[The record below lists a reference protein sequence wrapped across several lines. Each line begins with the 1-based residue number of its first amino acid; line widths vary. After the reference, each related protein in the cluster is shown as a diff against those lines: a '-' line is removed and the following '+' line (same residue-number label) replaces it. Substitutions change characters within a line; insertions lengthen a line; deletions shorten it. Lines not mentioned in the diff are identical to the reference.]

1 MERYMVSKKG
11 ITLIENMA
19 AIVLLGILIT
29 AMVFSFAAARM
40 YAASARHKYAAI
52 NFARERMEDIIRAGI
67 TVGDTAPPD
76 ESVILDPR
84 TAAEGDELW
93 GILSYI
99 YDIDG
104 AAMTAAV
111 TISVDWTEEFFSD
124 IANNE
129 MISVIIEAQAAP

>member
-1 MERYMVSKKG
+1 MVSKRG

-19 AIVLLGILIT
+19 AVVLLGILIT
-29 AMVFSFAAARM
+29 ALVFSFAAARM

-52 NFARERMEDIIRAGI
+52 SFARERIEGIIQAGI

-84 TAAEGDELW
+84 TAAAGDELS
-93 GILSYI
+93 GTLSYI

-104 AAMTAAV
+104 VAMTANITV
-111 TISVDWTEEFFSD
+111 SVDWTEEFFSD

-129 MISVIIEAQAAP
+129 MLSVTIEAQAAP